1 MVNIHLLTL
10 YILFV
15 SVARLSF
22 ATSDRSQVEQVT
34 VTFYGWPDNS
44 PPGPR
49 VSCGLE
55 SRDDCNAGSSACT
68 STNSNPS
75 STPSSAPGSKNF
87 GKYTETNLQ
96 KRQDD
101 STQCANGCGPRGEIA
116 GGTGTYE
123 DPLTMASAGEWFCYL
138 EVVYLP
144 YLQKY
149 LRYEDYC
156 QACVEDVPKG
166 IHIDIWTGSNTTSG
180 GGLQQECENTLTP
193 TPLQSMIRNP
203 PPNLTVDC
211 KPKLNTSLLT
221 SSVTDSPSASTLFI
235 PNGKSAFC
243 NGTEIY
249 QINAAGI
256 LYAVSTKIWLT
267 CILLFVILR
276 NSLFD

>member
-1 MVNIHLLTL
+1 MHLLTL
-10 YILFV
+10 YIF
-15 SVARLSF
+15 SLSL
-22 ATSDRSQVEQVT
+22 ASLSLADSDPSQVEQVI

-68 STNSNPS
+68 STANSNPS
-75 STPSSAPGSKNF
+75 STPNSAPGSTNF
-87 GKYTETNLQ
+87 GKYTEMNSWKL
-96 KRQDD
+96 QDD
-101 STQCANGCGPRGEIA
+101 STQCDNSCGPRGEIA

-156 QACVEDVPKG
+156 QACEEDVPKG

-180 GGLQQECENTLTP
+180 GSLQLECENTLTP

-203 PPNLTVDC
+203 PSNLTVDR
-211 KPKLNTSLLT
+211 KFKLELVNVLG
-221 SSVTDSPSASTLFI
+221 D
-235 PNGKSAFC
+235 
-243 NGTEIY
+243 
-249 QINAAGI
+249 
-256 LYAVSTKIWLT
+256 
-267 CILLFVILR
+267 
-276 NSLFD
+276 